1 MDFYT
6 RGLIWFVLFSLSVF
20 DSLASETTNAVNQEY
35 FTLPSALSQHQTLNS
50 IASVTPERWIRYQS
64 SAIQLTE
71 GKNWLAIR
79 LHNTSDKALE
89 KVLVIDGRQIVFNE
103 AIFQQAVSGGLLEIP
118 SEQRINNLIY
128 AHLTLMPDKYV
139 TYFIRLDSRA
149 KNKVNLSLLEE
160 SSFEARLTTDYFTSG
175 LSIGGIGA
183 IAMVLVF
190 VYFATANKTIL
201 LLTGYFCLLAINLAV
216 MHGINLYSFFPEYQ
230 EIQGVEF
237 PIFTSLSA
245 LTILWFSSELFK
257 LKATNNKLYFIYY
270 AFGLSMLANIALSY
284 FWSFDTNLLIC
295 NAIYHVV
302 TILLI
307 PLVLHLWRIKH
318 TLAHLFTAFVLLQ
331 ASASILNLVFY
342 GVYELDAELFTV
354 GYWLTGLLIIFIMAR
369 QASLEINA
377 KQVAQKAALKNAL
390 MSRQAQEELLSLQE
404 DTQEQLEQRVQER
417 TLELNIALQELE
429 EANRELEQKNTIDE
443 LTGLFN
449 RRYYDQKLLAEFRR
463 SRRNLT
469 PLSLVV
475 IDIDHFKTIN
485 DQFGHTGG
493 DTCLITLAKLIKQ
506 CLRRSSDIGCR
517 YGGEEFCLI
526 LPETDTDGAI
536 SIAEELRKQVVTT
549 SFVIEQESISLT
561 ISCGVSTYK
570 QQSDVDPIDIFNAAD
585 KALYQAKENGRNQVK
600 ELAITAT

>member
-20 DSLASETTNAVNQEY
+20 DSLASETTNTVNQEY

-89 KVLVIDGRQIVFNE
+89 KVLVIDGRQFVFNE

-295 NAIYHVV
+295 NVIYHVV

>member
-6 RGLIWFVLFSLSVF
+6 RTLVWCFVLCFSVF
-20 DSLASETTNAVNQEY
+20 KSNASTTTNEINQEY
-35 FTLPSALSQHQTLNS
+35 FVLPSAISQQLTDKNISS
-50 IASVTPERWIRYQS
+50 ISPERWIGYQS
-64 SAIQLTE
+64 SAIQLAE
-71 GKNWLAIR
+71 GKNWLAVR
-79 LHNTSDKALE
+79 LHNNSAQSLE
-89 KVLVIDGRQIVFNE
+89 RVLVIDGRQFVFNE
-103 AIFQQAVSGGLLEIP
+103 AIYRLTGNNQLNSHP
-118 SEQRINNLIY
+118 SEHRINNLIY
-128 AHLTLMPDKYV
+128 SHLTLSSNETV
-139 TYFIRLDSRA
+139 TYYIQVHSRA
-149 KNKVNLSLLEE
+149 ENKVNLTLLEE
-160 SSFEARLTTDYFTSG
+160 SAFEARLTTDYFTSG
-175 LSIGGIGA
+175 IAIGGIGA
-183 IAMVLVF
+183 IAIVLVF
-190 VYFATANKTIL
+190 VFFATANKTIL

-216 MHGINLYSFFPEYQ
+216 MHGINLYSFYPEYQ
-230 EIQGVEF
+230 NVQGVEF

-245 LTILWFSSELFK
+245 LAILWFSSELFT
-257 LKATNNKLYFIYY
+257 LKTTNKKLYLVYY
-270 AFGLSMLANIALSY
+270 AFGLSMLVNVALSY
-284 FWSFDTNLLIC
+284 FLSFDTNVMLC
-295 NAIYHVV
+295 NVIYHIV
-302 TILLI
+302 TILLL
-307 PLVLHLWRIKH
+307 PLVIHLWRIKH
-318 TLAHLFTAFVLLQ
+318 SLAHLFTVFVLLQ
-331 ASASILNLVFY
+331 ASASVLNVLFY
-342 GVYELDAELFTV
+342 GIFELNAELFTI

-390 MSRQAQEELLSLQE
+390 MSRQAQDELLSLQE
-404 DTQEQLEQRVQER
+404 ETQEQLEQRVQER

-493 DTCLITLAKLIKQ
+493 DTCLIKLAKLIKQ

-536 SIAEELRKQVVTT
+536 SIAEELRRQVVTT
-549 SFVIEQESISLT
+549 SFSIEQHSISLT

-570 QQSDVDPIDIFNAAD
+570 QQSDVNPIDIFNAAD

-600 ELAITAT
+600 EFAITAT